1 MYYFYRDHL
10 LQGFEI
16 SVLVFFAIDIK
27 GMHNNRVF
35 SRCISNL
42 ILVIREDVPNSLQLD
57 ENLSL
62 IIPIY
67 GLLFFLNNTLIFYIN
82 YLTDLSIT
90 ILVKKGFQVV
100 NYLDRQY

>member
-1 MYYFYRDHL
+1 L
-10 LQGFEI
+10 LQGFET
-16 SVLVFFAIDIK
+16 SALVFFSVDIN

-42 ILVIREDVPNSLQLD
+42 ILVVKEDVAKSLHLD

-67 GLLFFLNNTLIFYIN
+67 G
-82 YLTDLSIT
+82 
-90 ILVKKGFQVV
+90 
-100 NYLDRQY
+100 